1 MQASDLRVMVP
12 SALGLGPRT
21 KIGPNRIEREF
32 DVPVL
37 RIQRAGSLNKVR
49 ILLADDHPHFPEFVE
64 SLLETS
70 FEIVGKVGDGQALLE
85 AAVNLKPDII
95 VTDIS
100 MPLLNGIEAAEQL
113 RGTGCNAR
121 IIFLTVHSDPDFV
134 RSCLATGAFGYITKP
149 RVALDLIP
157 AIREALAGHL
167 FISPH
172 ETRENHA

>member
-1 MQASDLRVMVP
+1 VRLASAHV
-12 SALGLGPRT
+12 RT
-21 KIGPNRIEREF
+21 FGSNRIEREF
-32 DVPVL
+32 YVPVL
-37 RIQRAGSLNKVR
+37 GIQQAGSLKKVR

-85 AAVNLKPDII
+85 AAAKLNPDVI

-100 MPLLNGIEAAEQL
+100 MPFLNGIEAAEQL

-134 RSCLATGAFGYITKP
+134 RICLATGAFGYITKP

-167 FISPH
+167 FISPY
-172 ETRENHA
+172 ETQQNHI

>member
-1 MQASDLRVMVP
+1 VRLASAHV
-12 SALGLGPRT
+12 RT
-21 KIGPNRIEREF
+21 FGSNRIEREF
-32 DVPVL
+32 YVPVL
-37 RIQRAGSLNKVR
+37 GIQQAGSLKKVR

-85 AAVNLKPDII
+85 AAAKLNPDVI

-100 MPLLNGIEAAEQL
+100 MPFLNGIEAAEQL

-134 RSCLATGAFGYITKP
+134 RICLATGAFGYITKP

-167 FISPH
+167 FISPY
-172 ETRENHA
+172 ETHENHI

>member
-1 MQASDLRVMVP
+1 MRSTWAHIRRF
-12 SALGLGPRT
+12 GPD
-21 KIGPNRIEREF
+21 RIERKF
-32 DVPVL
+32 YVPVL
-37 RIQRAGSLNKVR
+37 RIQRAGPLKKVR
-49 ILLADDHPHFPEFVE
+49 ILLADDHPRFPEFVE

-85 AAVNLKPDII
+85 AAVNLKPDVI

-100 MPLLNGIEAAEQL
+100 MPFLNGIEVAEQL
-113 RGTGCNAR
+113 RRSGCNAR

-157 AIREALAGHL
+157 AIGEALAGHL
-167 FISPH
+167 FISPP
-172 ETRENHA
+172 ET

>member
-1 MQASDLRVMVP
+1 ML
-12 SALGLGPRT
+12 SAWAYIRGLGPKRL
-21 KIGPNRIEREF
+21 EHEF
-32 DVPVL
+32 CIPVL
-37 RIQRAGSLNKVR
+37 RVQRVGSLKKVR

-70 FEIVGKVGDGQALLE
+70 FEIVGKVGDGQALLK
-85 AAVNLKPDII
+85 AAENLKPDII

-100 MPLLNGIEAAEQL
+100 MPSMNGIEAAEQL

-167 FISPH
+167 FISPY
-172 ETRENHA
+172 ETQENHV